1 MVKKKGNSI
10 TMRDIAQAANVSVMT
25 VSQTLNPR
33 KSPVRVSSATQ
44 EKILRIVRE
53 LDYQPNLAAK
63 VLAGESSHMIGI
75 LIDSLAPAVTFRILS
90 HIEREAAKSGYG
102 LMTAEAHDNVT
113 RLCDSYHRLLRHGVD
128 GIISLAHDY
137 PGKEEELQQC
147 FANAVKTVFIDKPC
161 FQSSSYVELDWSS
174 GIIEAVNHLT
184 EQHCQRIGVIRSY
197 GDWRSLQGR
206 LDGYKQAMQKQLA
219 QQFILQQ
226 SRTREKSEMLKQAAE
241 SVDFIVE
248 NHLDAILAQD
258 DFYAAAIIN
267 ELQRQHIDVPG
278 KVAVV
283 GYDNEFFT
291 DFFNPG
297 ISSID
302 WGIAA
307 QAAAAVELLLQ
318 TINGS
323 ASCFNP
329 ITVKTRLIIRG
340 STQKNSDLT
349 NSLNNP

>member
-1 MVKKKGNSI
+1 
-10 TMRDIAQAANVSVMT
+10 MRDIAKAANVSVMT

-44 EKILRIVRE
+44 EKILQIVRE

-137 PGKEEELQQC
+137 PGKEEQLQKC
-147 FANAVKTVFIDKPC
+147 FANAGKTVFIDKPC
-161 FQSSSYVELDWSS
+161 FQSLACVELDWSS
-174 GIIEAVNHLT
+174 GIIDAVDHLT
-184 EQHCQRIGVIRSY
+184 KQNCRRIGIIRSH
-197 GDWRSLQGR
+197 GDWRSLRGR
-206 LDGYKQAMQKQLA
+206 LDGYRQAMQKQQL
-219 QQFILQQ
+219 QQFILLQQ
-226 SRTREKSEMLKQAAE
+226 RSYETLEVRQSAKE
-241 SVDFIVE
+241 SVDFIAA
-248 NHLDAILAQD
+248 NRLDAIFAQN

-267 ELQRQHIDVPG
+267 ELQRRHIEVPG
-278 KVAVV
+278 QVAVV

-291 DFFNPG
+291 DFFNPA

-307 QAAAAVELLLQ
+307 QAAEAVRLLKQ
-318 TINGS
+318 TIEGS
-323 ASCFNP
+323 AACP
-329 ITVKTRLIIRG
+329 APVVKTRFIIRG
-340 STQKNSDLT
+340 STQKIT
-349 NSLNNP
+349 I

>member
-1 MVKKKGNSI
+1 MVKKKNNSI
-10 TMRDIAQAANVSVMT
+10 TMRDIAKAANVSVMT

-44 EKILRIVRE
+44 EKILQIVRE

-75 LIDSLAPAVTFRILS
+75 LIDSMAPAVTFRILS
-90 HIEREAAKSGYG
+90 HIEREATKSGYG
-102 LMTAEAHDNVT
+102 LMTAEAHDNVS

-137 PGKEEELQQC
+137 PGEEKGLQQC
-147 FANAVKTVFIDKPC
+147 FANAGKTVFIDKPC

-184 EQHCQRIGVIRSY
+184 EQNCQRIGIIRSY

-206 LDGYKQAMQKQLA
+206 LDGYRQATQKKQL
-219 QQFILQQ
+219 QQFILLQQ
-226 SRTREKSEMLKQAAE
+226 RSYETMEVLQSVAE
-241 SVDFIVE
+241 SVDFIIA
-248 NHLDAILAQD
+248 NRLDAIFAQN

-267 ELQRQHIDVPG
+267 ELQRRHIDVPG
-278 KVAVV
+278 QVAVV

-302 WGIAA
+302 WGIAD
-307 QAAAAVELLLQ
+307 QSIAAVKLLKQ
-318 TINGS
+318 IIEGS
-323 ASCFNP
+323 VPCSAP
-329 ITVKTRLIIRG
+329 IAKTRFVIRG
-340 STQKNSDLT
+340 STKKIT
-349 NSLNNP
+349 I